1 MKGIVSSVESER
13 KAFLPSQCPVKS
25 LDYCLPPSPA
35 NYLFFNLVAVKEE
48 LPQDRP
54 TVNQTQAEVITEQ
67 ANLNTSAARSS
78 KVLYVITTSPSHPP
92 QTVPGSNS
100 WASSMG
106 AGSHR
111 VEGSVV
117 GDDRNRSALGCFRE
131 ARWGVGSVICEGTS
145 SH

>member
-1 MKGIVSSVESER
+1 MLSQRER
-13 KAFLPSQCPVKS
+13 PSFLASAQSRVLIIAFHHPQLIIF
-25 LDYCLPPSPA
+25 
-35 NYLFFNLVAVKEE
+35 FFNLVAVKEE